1 MPKINIDFTKGL
13 VQESGAGFGI
23 DSRVVVTGDDATL
36 DATTFLTEITS
47 AHEFTLPATAATG
60 AIKVVINSAAVESH
74 LMATNTTLGANV
86 DFNAIGDGAICIFD
100 GTEWQVMRTN
110 G

>member
-23 DSRVVVTGDDATL
+23 DSKVEVSGGDATL
-36 DATTFLTEITS
+36 DATTFLTEIAS
-47 AHEFTLPATAATG
+47 AHEVTLPASAATG
-60 AIKVVINSAAVESH
+60 AIKVLVNTAAVQSH
-74 LMATNTTLGANV
+74 LVATNTTLAANE
-86 DFNAIGDGAICIFD
+86 DFNAIGDGAICIYD
-100 GTEWQVMRTN
+100 GTEWIVLRTN

>member
-23 DSRVVVTGDDATL
+23 DSRVVVSGDATL
-36 DATTFLTEITS
+36 DATTFLTEITT
-47 AHEFTLPATAATG
+47 AHECTLPATAATG

-74 LMATNTTLGANV
+74 LMAANTTLAANV